1 MRDLMITIFGSYLPN
16 TDLNGEPLAGLA
28 GVDWEYIAGVIL
40 FGITLYCVLRC
51 IEAVIRK

>member
-28 GVDWEYIAGVIL
+28 GVDWEYLAGVLL

>member
-1 MRDLMITIFGSYLPN
+1 MRDLLIQIFGDYLPN
-16 TDLNGEPLAGLA
+16 ADPDGVPLAGLA
-28 GVDWEYIAGVIL
+28 GVDWEYIAGVFL